1 MAKHFCMKFQEK
13 KDIKTIKM
21 KINLNGIFP
30 PLPTSFDDQ
39 ENLVIDKMQANI
51 KVLSKYDLA
60 GFLVLGSNGELVHLT
75 EEEKIAVYQGCR
87 KAIPKDK
94 LMIAGTGGQTTR
106 ETIRL
111 SKAAA
116 NAGADAVLVLNP
128 FYYKGLM
135 TTDALVAHYQDI
147 ANDCPI
153 PVIIYNMPANS
164 GLDMTADQIL
174 AIANHPNIIGLKDSG
189 GNITKIA
196 DIIGRAK
203 PGFQVLAGSA
213 GFLLSAFTV
222 GAVGGILALA
232 NIAPQQCI
240 DIHKLFQ
247 NKDLENA
254 RKLQAAMI
262 PVNTAVTAR
271 WGVPALKTAM
281 DYLGLFGGMARKPV
295 QPLDE
300 KVKAQLLELL
310 KQNKITNI

>member
-1 MAKHFCMKFQEK
+1 
-13 KDIKTIKM
+13 M
-21 KINLNGIFP
+21 KIDLKGIFP
-30 PLPTSFDDQ
+30 PLPTAFDDQ
-39 ENLVIDKMQANI
+39 ENLALDKMQANI
-51 KVLSKYDLA
+51 QALSKYDLA
-60 GFLVLGSNGELVHLT
+60 GFLVLGSNGELVHLS
-75 EEEKIAVYQGCR
+75 EEEKIEVYQGCR
-87 KAIPKDK
+87 KAIPKNK

-111 SKAAA
+111 SIAAA

-135 TTDALVAHYQDI
+135 TTDALVAHYHAVAD
-147 ANDCPI
+147 ACPI

-164 GLDMTADQIL
+164 GLDMNADQIL
-174 AIANHPNIIGLKDSG
+174 AIADHPNIVGLKDSG

-196 DIIGRAK
+196 DIIARAK

-240 DIHKLFQ
+240 DIHQHFQ
-247 NKDLENA
+247 NKDIDKA

-262 PVNTAVTAR
+262 PVNTAITAR

-281 DYLGLFGGMARKPV
+281 HSLGLYGGMARKPI
-295 QPLDE
+295 QAINKD
-300 KVKAQLLELL
+300 VKEQLLALL

>member
-1 MAKHFCMKFQEK
+1 
-13 KDIKTIKM
+13 M
-21 KINLNGIFP
+21 KIDLKGIFP
-30 PLPTSFDDQ
+30 PLPTAFDDQ
-39 ENLVIDKMQANI
+39 ENLALDKMQANI
-51 KVLSKYDLA
+51 QVLSKYDLA

-75 EEEKIAVYQGCR
+75 EEEKIRVYQECR
-87 KAIPKDK
+87 KVIPEDK

-111 SKAAA
+111 SKAAVD
-116 NAGADAVLVLNP
+116 AGADAVLVLNP

-135 TTDALVAHYQDI
+135 TTDVLVAHYHDV
-147 ANDCPI
+147 ADACPI

-174 AIANHPNIIGLKDSG
+174 AIADHRNIIGLKDSG

-203 PGFQVLAGSA
+203 PDFQVLAGSA

-240 DIHKLFQ
+240 DIQKHFQ
-247 NKDLENA
+247 KNDLNKA

-262 PVNTAVTAR
+262 PVNTAITAR

-281 DYLGLFGGMARKPV
+281 DSIGLFGGNARKPV
-295 QPLDE
+295 QAISENIKTKLLS
-300 KVKAQLLELL
+300 LLE
-310 KQNKITNI
+310 QNQITNI

>member
-1 MAKHFCMKFQEK
+1 
-13 KDIKTIKM
+13 M
-21 KINLNGIFP
+21 KIDLKGIFP
-30 PLPTSFDDQ
+30 PLPTAFDDQ
-39 ENLVIDKMQANI
+39 ENLALDKMQANI
-51 KVLSKYDLA
+51 QALSKYDLA

-75 EEEKIAVYQGCR
+75 EEEKIRVYQECR
-87 KAIPKDK
+87 KVIPEDK

-111 SKAAA
+111 SKAAVD
-116 NAGADAVLVLNP
+116 AGADAVLVLNP

-135 TTDALVAHYQDI
+135 TTDVLVAHYHDV
-147 ANDCPI
+147 ADACPI

-174 AIANHPNIIGLKDSG
+174 AIADHRNIIGLKDSG

-203 PGFQVLAGSA
+203 PDFQVLAGSA

-240 DIHKLFQ
+240 DIQKHFQ
-247 NKDLENA
+247 KNDLNKA

-262 PVNTAVTAR
+262 PVNTAITAR

-281 DYLGLFGGMARKPV
+281 DSIGLFGGNARKPV
-295 QPLDE
+295 QAISENIKTKLLS
-300 KVKAQLLELL
+300 LLE
-310 KQNKITNI
+310 QNQITNI

>member
-1 MAKHFCMKFQEK
+1 MS
-13 KDIKTIKM
+13 
-21 KINLNGIFP
+21 INLKGIFP
-30 PLPTSFDDQ
+30 PLPTAFDDN
-39 ENLVIDKMQANI
+39 ENLVLDKMQANI
-51 KVLSKYDLA
+51 QALSKYDLA
-60 GFLVLGSNGELVHLT
+60 GFLVLGSNGELVHLS
-75 EEEKIAVYQGCR
+75 EEEKLEVYQGCR

-135 TTDALVAHYQDI
+135 TTAALVEHYHDV
-147 ANDCPI
+147 ADACPI

-164 GLDMTADQIL
+164 GLDMNADQIL
-174 AIANHPNIIGLKDSG
+174 AIADHPNIVGLKDSG
-189 GNITKIA
+189 GNITKIG

-240 DIHKLFQ
+240 DIQKHFQ
-247 NKDLENA
+247 NNDLNKA
-254 RKLQAAMI
+254 RKLQAEMI

-271 WGVPALKTAM
+271 WGVPALKVAM
-281 DYLGLFGGMARKPV
+281 HSLGLFGGMARKPI
-295 QPLDE
+295 QAIDKE
-300 KVKAQLLELL
+300 VKEQLLNLL
-310 KQNKITNI
+310 KQNEITNI

>member
-1 MAKHFCMKFQEK
+1 M
-13 KDIKTIKM
+13 
-21 KINLNGIFP
+21 NLKGIFP
-30 PLPTSFDDQ
+30 PLPTSFDEN
-39 ENLVIDKMQANI
+39 ENLAIDKMQDNI
-51 KVLSKYDLA
+51 KKLAKYDLA

-75 EEEKIAVYQGCR
+75 EEEKIEVYRECR
-87 KAIPKDK
+87 KAIPENK

-116 NAGADAVLVLNP
+116 DAGVDAVLVLNP

-135 TTDALVAHYQDI
+135 TTQALVVHYHAVAD
-147 ANDCPI
+147 ACPI

-164 GLDMTADQIL
+164 GLDMNADQIL

-203 PGFQVLAGSA
+203 SGFQVLAGSA

-232 NIAPQQCI
+232 NIAPQECI
-240 DIHKLFQ
+240 DIQKLFE
-247 NKDLENA
+247 NKELEKA
-254 RKLQAAMI
+254 RTLQARMI
-262 PVNTAVTAR
+262 PVNTAVTAK
-271 WGVPALKTAM
+271 WGVPALKNAM
-281 DYLGLFGGMARKPV
+281 QKLGLYGGQARQPV
-295 QPLDE
+295 QDISPVE
-300 KVKAQLLELL
+300 KAELFKLLE
-310 KQNKITNI
+310 KNQITNI

>member
-1 MAKHFCMKFQEK
+1 MSIDLK
-13 KDIKTIKM
+13 
-21 KINLNGIFP
+21 GIFP
-30 PLPTSFDDQ
+30 PLPTAFDDQ
-39 ENLVIDKMQANI
+39 ENLALDKMQANI
-51 KVLSKYDLA
+51 LALSKYDLA
-60 GFLVLGSNGELVHLT
+60 GFLVLGSNGELVHLS
-75 EEEKIAVYQGCR
+75 EEEKIEVYQGCR

-111 SKAAA
+111 SIAAA

-135 TTDALVAHYQDI
+135 TTDALVAHYHTVAD
-147 ANDCPI
+147 ACSI

-164 GLDMTADQIL
+164 GLDMNADQIL
-174 AIANHPNIIGLKDSG
+174 AIADHPNIVGLKDSG

-196 DIIGRAK
+196 DIIARAK

-240 DIHKLFQ
+240 DIHQHFQ
-247 NKDLENA
+247 NKDIDKA

-281 DYLGLFGGMARKPV
+281 QSIGLYGGMARKPI
-295 QPLDE
+295 QAINKD
-300 KVKAQLLELL
+300 VKEQLLALL
-310 KQNKITNI
+310 KQNEITNI

>member
-1 MAKHFCMKFQEK
+1 
-13 KDIKTIKM
+13 M
-21 KINLNGIFP
+21 KIDLKGIFP
-30 PLPTSFDDQ
+30 PLPTAFDEQ
-39 ENLVIDKMQANI
+39 ENLAFDKMQVNI
-51 KVLSKYDLA
+51 HALSKYDLA
-60 GFLVLGSNGELVHLT
+60 GFLVLGSNGELVHLSDA
-75 EEEKIAVYQGCR
+75 EKIEVYQECR

-111 SKAAA
+111 CQAAA

-135 TTDALVAHYQDI
+135 TTNALVAHYHAVAD
-147 ANDCPI
+147 ACPI

-164 GLDMTADQIL
+164 GMDMNVDQIF
-174 AIANHPNIIGLKDSG
+174 AITDHPNIVGLKDSG

-213 GFLLSAFTV
+213 GFLLPAFTV

-240 DIHKLFQ
+240 DIHQYFQ
-247 NKDLENA
+247 NNDLKNA

-271 WGVPALKTAM
+271 WGVPALKAAM
-281 DYLGLFGGMARKPV
+281 QSLGLYGGMARKPI
-295 QPLDE
+295 QAINKD
-300 KVKAQLLELL
+300 VKEQLLALL
-310 KQNKITNI
+310 KQNEITNI

>member
-1 MAKHFCMKFQEK
+1 MSIDLK
-13 KDIKTIKM
+13 
-21 KINLNGIFP
+21 GIFP
-30 PLPTSFDDQ
+30 PLPTAFDDQ
-39 ENLVIDKMQANI
+39 ENLALDKMQANI
-51 KVLSKYDLA
+51 LALSKYDLA
-60 GFLVLGSNGELVHLT
+60 GFLVLGSNGELVHLS
-75 EEEKIAVYQGCR
+75 EEEKIEVYQGCR

-111 SKAAA
+111 SIAAA

-135 TTDALVAHYQDI
+135 TTNALVAHYHAI
-147 ANDCPI
+147 ADACSI

-164 GLDMTADQIL
+164 GLDMNADQIL
-174 AIANHPNIIGLKDSG
+174 AIANHPNIVGLKDSG

-196 DIIGRAK
+196 DIIARAK

-240 DIHKLFQ
+240 DIHQHFQ
-247 NKDLENA
+247 NKDIDKA

-281 DYLGLFGGMARKPV
+281 QSIGLYGGMARKPI
-295 QPLDE
+295 QAINKD
-300 KVKAQLLELL
+300 VKEQLLALL
-310 KQNKITNI
+310 KQNEITNI